1 MFCPEV
7 EALARQIH
15 LLDPQQKKPP
25 QSGLCH
31 KPRGRVRNALIY
43 NAI

>member
-7 EALARQIH
+7 EALEWWIR

-25 QSGLCH
+25 QSWPYR
-31 KPRGRVRNALIY
+31 K
-43 NAI
+43 